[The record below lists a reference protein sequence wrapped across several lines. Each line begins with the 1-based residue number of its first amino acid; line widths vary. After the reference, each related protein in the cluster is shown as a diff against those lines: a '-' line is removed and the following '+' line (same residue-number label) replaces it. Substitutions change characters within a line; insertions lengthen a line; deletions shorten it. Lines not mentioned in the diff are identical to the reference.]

1 MNGTK
6 STLQN
11 VDYGVPQGSIL
22 GPQLFTLYINDIVD
36 QITESKIQMY
46 ADDIVLYNT
55 MTNVESLKNDMSKI
69 ARWCRGS
76 ELTMNLDKT
85 KYQIFPKNAH
95 IDTKKL
101 SEDCDIKVGQ
111 QSLKEVKLYKYLGV
125 EIDNYLT
132 MKQHA
137 NNIIKLGS
145 HKLFILRHI
154 RKTITMQAALLVFK
168 SIFLGVLDYGSIF
181 LSSLPEHI
189 KDDIQVLQN
198 NALRSCLNIID
209 PRDVNVLELHSNVNV
224 QLFRHRMVKY
234 LLICIRNAVEEGT
247 LNMVN
252 TGIRTRQ
259 NDGHTI
265 KLPIPRTKYIQK
277 SPFYWGAQIW
287 NSLPI
292 HIRTLPDKLSFK
304 QHICDLMLQDRLR
317 LVFPA

>member
-1 MNGTK
+1 
-6 STLQN
+6 
-11 VDYGVPQGSIL
+11 
-22 GPQLFTLYINDIVD
+22 
-36 QITESKIQMY
+36 
-46 ADDIVLYNT
+46 
-55 MTNVESLKNDMSKI
+55 
-69 ARWCRGS
+69 
-76 ELTMNLDKT
+76 
-85 KYQIFPKNAH
+85 
-95 IDTKKL
+95 
-101 SEDCDIKVGQ
+101 
-111 QSLKEVKLYKYLGV
+111 
-125 EIDNYLT
+125 
-132 MKQHA
+132 
-137 NNIIKLGS
+137 
-145 HKLFILRHI
+145 
-154 RKTITMQAALLVFK
+154 MQAALLVFK

-247 LNMVN
+247 LSMVN

-259 NDGHTI
+259 IDGHTI
-265 KLPIPRTKYIQK
+265 KLPIPRTKYIRK

-304 QHICDLMLQDRLR
+304 RHICDLIQQDRLR
-317 LVFPA
+317 LVFPV

>member
-1 MNGTK
+1 MALELLPN
-6 STLQN
+6 S
-11 VDYGVPQGSIL
+11 PL
-22 GPQLFTLYINDIVD
+22 GY
-36 QITESKIQMY
+36 QMP
-46 ADDIVLYNT
+46 
-55 MTNVESLKNDMSKI
+55 
-69 ARWCRGS
+69 RWV
-76 ELTMNLDKT
+76 T
-85 KYQIFPKNAH
+85 
-95 IDTKKL
+95 
-101 SEDCDIKVGQ
+101 
-111 QSLKEVKLYKYLGV
+111 YKYLGV

-209 PRDVNVLELHSNVNV
+209 PRNVNVLELHSNVNV

-247 LNMVN
+247 LSMVN

-265 KLPIPRTKYIQK
+265 KLPIPRTKYIRK

-304 QHICDLMLQDRLR
+304 QHICDLMQQDRLR
-317 LVFPA
+317 LVFPV